1 MDKCCALFGYSR
13 QAYYKHSA
21 VKNFDTE
28 AANELILQSVRQH
41 REMMPPIGSRKLYVL
56 AQHEQGSL
64 VGFPG
69 RDRFIDLLASNDLLL
84 KLRRR
89 KRYKTTDSN
98 HPYRRYLNL
107 IKDLEFHGPN
117 EGLFGVNQIRSLQK
131 LSTVLG
137 KNQETVYLFS
147 HTAGNSQPIS
157 GKITAARTS
166 HAIP

>member
-21 VKNFDTE
+21 VKDFDTE

-41 REMMPPIGSRKLYVL
+41 REMMSRFGSRKLYVL
-56 AQHEQGSL
+56 AQHELGSL

-69 RDRFIDLLASNDLLL
+69 RNRFIDLLASNDLLL

-98 HPYRRYLNL
+98 HPYRRSNAPVS
-107 IKDLEFHGPN
+107 F
-117 EGLFGVNQIRSLQK
+117 
-131 LSTVLG
+131 
-137 KNQETVYLFS
+137 
-147 HTAGNSQPIS
+147 
-157 GKITAARTS
+157 
-166 HAIP
+166 

>member
-1 MDKCCALFGYSR
+1 MRSIWPRISLDKCCALFGYSR

-41 REMMPPIGSRKLYVL
+41 REMMPRIGSRKLYVL
-56 AQHEQGSL
+56 AQHELGSL
-64 VGFPG
+64 VGFPE
-69 RDRFIDLLASNDLLL
+69 RDRLIELLASNDLLL

-107 IKDLEFHGPN
+107 IKDLEFHDPN

-131 LSTVLG
+131 SCR
-137 KNQETVYLFS
+137 QF
-147 HTAGNSQPIS
+147 
-157 GKITAARTS
+157 
-166 HAIP
+166 